1 MRKATDA
8 TTATDLELQGKA
20 ASGDRAAFDALHEQH
35 APLAWRL
42 AFAVTGDPDL
52 ASQSVVDAT
61 GTLFTSL
68 RAGRFHG
75 QPHGVAF
82 AAAARN
88 AALDLRRGG
97 ATTSAAVADGA
108 DAILTGAF
116 HALPERWRSVLWLR
130 DAEALEAAQV
140 APMVELTPEAVD
152 QLAVRARRGLRER
165 YLRAQVATA
174 SARPCIRATSRLGAL
189 EDGTLNERDAATL
202 EQHLRL
208 CEACAERR
216 QQLAGILVALPAL
229 APTPPADLGD
239 RSVAVWTAALA
250 SSTHTGLSRRTE
262 KVLAGASAFAAALGV
277 LGAALFGSGGGD
289 EPTASPLAPLVAD
302 IDTPKPVDLS
312 DLMLPLTTDA
322 VTSARRSLALR
333 SADAASR
340 LATPGA
346 TADSGSTT
354 APGAGSSDD
363 GPIPAVETPSNPL
376 PTAPIAVDPDD
387 SSISIGDGTVDLTP
401 EDGKVIDI
409 PGDTDDPVT
418 NPINEVL
425 APVVEAA
432 EPVIEA
438 TEPVIEATEPVTTT
452 LTETVT
458 TVTDTLTS
466 GGGLG
471 L

>member
-302 IDTPKPVDLS
+302 IETPRPVDLS
-312 DLMLPLTTDA
+312 DLLAPI
-322 VTSARRSLALR
+322 TSPTPPSRPSVSA
-333 SADAASR
+333 ADAAATRAATSR
-340 LATPGA
+340 AAATMPA
-346 TADSGSTT
+346 AADAGGEVA
-354 APGAGSSDD
+354 APSAPVAPSDD
-363 GPIPAVETPSNPL
+363 TGTVAAEAPSSPVGDLPIGLDAEEGVTVGPVT
-376 PTAPIAVDPDD
+376 VDP
-387 SSISIGDGTVDLTP
+387 TP
-401 EDGKVIDI
+401 EDDSPVIDVAA
-409 PGDTDDPVT
+409 PEPVA
-418 NPINEVL
+418 PVIEPVEEVVN
-425 APVVEAA
+425 AVVTPVVEAA
-432 EPVIEA
+432 EPVVTA
-438 TEPVIEATEPVTTT
+438 TQPVTDA
-452 LTETVT
+452 VAD
-458 TVTDTLTS
+458 VVDA
-466 GGGLG
+466 LG